1 MCIIFDLQCLCFS
14 ICNRHFSFFLFALLQ
29 DNTEKDANDQSC
41 RSNNDIFD
49 HGFLLFFMFCIYNNG
64 YFESQTGEPLF
75 LPSINPL
82 SILLLFMVNCQ
93 GKMGH
98 MEQNHATM

>member
-1 MCIIFDLQCLCFS
+1 MNKFKLILKGIMLWITAFVTM
-14 ICNRHFSFFLFALLQ
+14 FFISGV
-29 DNTEKDANDQSC
+29 DS
-41 RSNNDIFD
+41 
-49 HGFLLFFMFCIYNNG
+49 IYNNG